1 MFIWFDQVWKSYA
14 EKKQNELDFNRS
26 LLVYDALK
34 EQTFDEM
41 KVVLSISSTNLITV
55 IPGCTSKC
63 QPIDVC
69 INKPFK
75 GVLRNCLEYYVA
87 EKEQNSE
94 KFKLPSLSRQ
104 AIFKWVAEGFAY
116 LQSHPE
122 LIEKCF
128 SVCGITTHNP
138 QKVRD
143 QEFLTSVMQ
152 NVTDKIHEE
161 EVLLE

>member
-1 MFIWFDQVWKSYA
+1 M
-14 EKKQNELDFNRS
+14 
-26 LLVYDALK
+26 
-34 EQTFDEM
+34 
-41 KVVLSISSTNLITV
+41 
-55 IPGCTSKC
+55 
-63 QPIDVC
+63 
-69 INKPFK
+69 
-75 GVLRNCLEYYVA
+75 EYYVA

-94 KFKLPSLSRQ
+94 KFKLPPLSRQ
-104 AIFKWVAEGFAY
+104 AIFKWVVEGFAY

-122 LIEKCF
+122 WIEKCF

-161 EVLLE
+161 EVLLEWCDKDLFYNM